1 MVLQKR
7 NCLAYMKNVLSL
19 NTYALVGLMS
29 GFLLI
34 DDAIYYLKYVAV
46 KEERHTENK
55 YTEIVYGLCEN

>member
-1 MVLQKR
+1 
-7 NCLAYMKNVLSL
+7 MKNVLSL